1 MAISTDLS
9 WSVFLE
15 SSRLCDW
22 KSLSSRMRLFQ
33 RNRAYGKG
41 YSRSRKNLIIFAF
54 SNTICYSWSININQ
68 EYMSMYT
75 FHEDEAL
82 RHAYYS
88 PENRAEPT
96 KFQPWLSLIRLLKW
110 LRPRQTADVGM
121 TVWITEKRVSRLLQW
136 IQASTESKERVPKWF
151 EEVVEVLKKYNFQ
164 YILSRNGISILYG
177 RLSDINLHITYDERK
192 NIYIEHYL
200 QHKLVYKSIY
210 DLMERIEGHDYDIM
224 SLRNGGFQ
232 RRSFTEGIPRNV
244 PWVSGAIGNDSGQ
257 VLPVPEG
264 EIQQTVQ
271 FWTTEEVTLAAK
283 STVNEIVSMPS
294 SVAGA
299 FRQILKAIGTKLPYD
314 IRWNTFFIRYFE
326 NDRSKDIA
334 IRYDVNRRV
343 YRVKGN
349 DYSTLSSLLVFLIDD
364 FNNLVDN
371 NARLKWRIGRLRL
384 GDSRDTIESWF
395 DSRTVSSKPWT
406 DWMRQLPP
414 SRLNI
419 REILIPDRTNV
430 VHDFMQSQFN
440 GTSSSIEVSWID
452 GVENAQIK
460 AYIASLS
467 QTQRERYPDQYQVV
481 RWDLDWVLH
490 GTAILI
496 QAMMATITQPL
507 PVYTRGS
514 TDHLEKVA
522 AIQAYVS
529 LRQTLSD
536 ETFNAIWWYFD
547 MTDILSFD
555 QVVVDALENV
565 SIYILQ
571 NEAQDVDKGLE
582 WAMVKSKII
591 QDLRSLRENELI
603 LRDKLRHEVSTIR
616 SPHTSQ
622 HVIDAWS
629 PLMKMHP
636 NRVRL
641 LDSGRNI

>member
-1 MAISTDLS
+1 MGTNMDLS
-9 WSVFLE
+9 WSVSLVF
-15 SSRLCDW
+15 SRLW
-22 KSLSSRMRLFQ
+22 GSVNWSSWQKSFQ
-33 RNRAYGKG
+33 RKKVYGKEYLG
-41 YSRSRKNLIIFAF
+41 SKKGTQYLPTRKQYAILDLFNKSRI
-54 SNTICYSWSININQ
+54 
-68 EYMSMYT
+68 YMSMYT

-82 RHAYYS
+82 RHAYFS
-88 PENRAEPT
+88 PENHTEPT
-96 KFQPWLSLIRLLKW
+96 ESQSLLRRLLKW

-121 TVWITEKRVSRLLQW
+121 TVRTTERRVSGILKWVRRLP
-136 IQASTESKERVPKWF
+136 ESKEQVPKWF
-151 EEVVEVLKKYNFQ
+151 EEVVEVLKKYNIQ

-177 RLSDINLHITYDERK
+177 RLSVINLHITYDERK

-210 DLMERIEGHDYDIM
+210 DLMERIGEHDYTVM
-224 SLRNGGFQ
+224 SLKNGEFQ

-244 PWVSGAIGNDSGQ
+244 PWVTESIGNDSAQ
-257 VLPVPEG
+257 VLQTPEVWVP
-264 EIQQTVQ
+264 QTEQ
-271 FWTTEEVTLAAK
+271 FWAVEAA
-283 STVNEIVSMPS
+283 STVVRSAVNEIVSRPS

-299 FRQILKAIGTKLPYD
+299 FWEILKAIGTKLPYD
-314 IRWNTFFIRYFE
+314 IRWKTFFIRYFE

-334 IRYDVNRRV
+334 IRYDVKRRV

-371 NARLKWRIGRLRL
+371 NAQLKWRIGRLRL
-384 GDSRDTIESWF
+384 GDSRNTIASWF
-395 DSRTVSSKPWT
+395 DSRSILSEYWAVWEKPVASSKLDIRQIITTDQNTLVSHFMKFQADTVSP
-406 DWMRQLPP
+406 L
-414 SRLNI
+414 
-419 REILIPDRTNV
+419 
-430 VHDFMQSQFN
+430 
-440 GTSSSIEVSWID
+440 EVSWKPETKND
-452 GVENAQIK
+452 WLIK
-460 AYIASLS
+460 YIASIS
-467 QTQRERYPDQYQVV
+467 QTQRKRYPDQYQVV
-481 RWDLDWVLH
+481 QWDLDWVLH

-496 QAMMATITQPL
+496 QAVMATITQPL
-507 PVYTRGS
+507 PEYFRGS
-514 TDHLEKVA
+514 TDHLEMVA

-622 HVIDAWS
+622 HVIDVWS